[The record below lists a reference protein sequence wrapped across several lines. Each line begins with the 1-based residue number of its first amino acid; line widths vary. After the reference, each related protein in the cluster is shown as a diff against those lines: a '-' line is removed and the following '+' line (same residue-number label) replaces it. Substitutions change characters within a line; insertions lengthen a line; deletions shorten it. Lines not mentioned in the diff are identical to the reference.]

1 MRQDRHMDCANP
13 RALWTVTGA
22 DLLCSTHGNR
32 AYLAV
37 VSANSQHS
45 AIRLFREAFPA
56 VTDEKPVALPGI
68 REPGH
73 GGGWLI
79 PHFMRPQLLELNR
92 PEARHYL
99 VDDAVLFTWTF
110 SVTLWGHVL
119 MREVER
125 DVRMRT
131 ERSTE

>member
-1 MRQDRHMDCANP
+1 MDCANTP
-13 RALWTVTGA
+13 ELWTVTSA

-37 VSANSQHS
+37 VSASSKGS
-45 AIRLFREAFPA
+45 ATRLFHEAFPTA
-56 VTDEKPVALPGI
+56 TDEKPVALPGI

-79 PHFMRPQLLELNR
+79 PHFMRAQLLELNR

-99 VDDAVLFTWTF
+99 VDEAVLFTWAF

-119 MREVER
+119 MREIER
-125 DVRMRT
+125 DLRMRT